1 MDQRIA
7 FTVVAV
13 FISCSPVPSAVDAG
27 STGGG
32 LSGVGGG
39 VAAAGGRAGGS
50 GGGAVTAGGS
60 AGGAASAGGVAAGG
74 AAGGS
79 SLADGGLSFC
89 AEMAA
94 GSNALRMVLAQCSD
108 PGDSAIY
115 AFNPTRCAMET
126 DNTCTPTDQQ
136 VMRGVTA
143 CERAIAPCASA
154 ADRSRATGA
163 INTCVMNIT
172 VSSACLASL
181 Q

>member
-13 FISCSPVPSAVDAG
+13 FVSCSPVPSAVDAG

-50 GGGAVTAGGS
+50 GGGAVTGGGS
-60 AGGAASAGGVAAGG
+60 AGGGAAGGG
-74 AAGGS
+74 AAGGGS
-79 SLADGGLSFC
+79 SAADGGLSFC

-108 PGDSAIY
+108 PGDSSIY
-115 AFNPTRCAMET
+115 AFNATRCAMET
-126 DNTCTPTDQQ
+126 DNTCTPADQQ
-136 VMRGVTA
+136 VMRGVSA